1 MPDLRGCVKH
11 ITFMSQRIKMPNISL
26 QTAATLTGLSLS
38 TLRRRIADGTLK
50 CASNEKDRNKTMI
63 CLDSIKN
70 DIGMPLEPDDIE
82 LIKAA
87 DAGEPQA
94 QNDLAILFLENNKP
108 KNAIY
113 WLELAAKQDFA
124 DAMHL
129 LGTCYL
135 KGNGL
140 AKDNNLALMW
150 IAKAASLGHSI
161 AIAQIKSIRL
171 T

>member
-1 MPDLRGCVKH
+1 
-11 ITFMSQRIKMPNISL
+11 MPNISL
-26 QTAATLTGLSLS
+26 KTATLLTGMSMR
-38 TLRRRIADGTLK
+38 TLRRRITDGTLT
-50 CASNEKDRNKTMI
+50 CASSEEDSNKTMI

-70 DIGMPLEPDDIE
+70 DIGIPLEPDAIE

-94 QNDLAILFLENNKP
+94 QNDLGVLFLENDKP
-108 KNAIY
+108 QNAIY
-113 WLELAAKQDFA
+113 WLELAAKQNFA

-135 KGNGL
+135 KGDGL

-171 T
+171 A

>member
-1 MPDLRGCVKH
+1 
-11 ITFMSQRIKMPNISL
+11 MPNISL
-26 QTAATLTGLSLS
+26 QTAATLAEWSLS

-50 CASNEKDRNKTMI
+50 CTDNDKANNKAMI

-70 DIGMPLEPDDIE
+70 DICIPLEPDDIE

-87 DAGEPQA
+87 DEGDANA
-94 QNDLAILFLENNKP
+94 QNDLAILFLENDKP
-108 KNAIY
+108 QNAIY

-140 AKDNNLALMW
+140 AKDNNLAIMW
-150 IAKAASLGHSI
+150 IAKAASLGHPI
-161 AIAQIKSIRL
+161 AIAQIQSIRPA
-171 T
+171 

>member
-1 MPDLRGCVKH
+1 
-11 ITFMSQRIKMPNISL
+11 MPNISL
-26 QTAATLTGLSLS
+26 KTATLLTGMSMR
-38 TLRRRIADGTLK
+38 TLRRRITDGTLT
-50 CASNEKDRNKTMI
+50 CASSDEDYNKTMI

-70 DIGMPLEPDDIE
+70 DIGISLEPDAIE

-87 DAGEPQA
+87 DAGDANA
-94 QNDLAILFLENNKP
+94 QNDIALLFLENNKP
-108 KNAIY
+108 KSAVY

-135 KGNGL
+135 KGNGIP
-140 AKDNNLALMW
+140 KDNNLAIMW
-150 IAKAASLGHSI
+150 IAKAASQGHPI
-161 AIAQIKSIRL
+161 ALAQMQAMQAAK